1 MQAYRWTAERV
12 LRELNSAPGGL
23 SRKQAAA
30 RLAKHGENRLARK
43 KGDSLWRRFMLQ
55 LSDPMILVLLA
66 AAAVSAVL
74 CVVHREFPA
83 DVLII
88 MTVVT
93 VNAVL
98 GVVQESKAEKAIAA
112 LQEMTPATSRVLRG
126 GAECTVPSRTL
137 VPGDVVLLS
146 AGDRI
151 PADCRVLESIG
162 LRVEESAL
170 TGESQPVEKSAAPL
184 PDDGQALPPSA
195 CSNLVF
201 MGANVVYGRGRAVV
215 IATGM
220 DTQMGRIA
228 HALNTAGQNATPL
241 QKKLTQLSK
250 ILSLLVLAICAGIF
264 ALDVGRSL
272 LAGGLTF
279 SGALSTFMVAVSL
292 AVAAIPEGLAAVVTI
307 VLSIGVTK
315 MSRRHAVIRRL
326 TAVETLGCTQVICS
340 DKTGTLTQN
349 KMTVT
354 ARTGVPPE
362 QLMTVMALC
371 SDAHRAGDRMEGE
384 PTEVALVLDAAD
396 LGLEKAALERQ
407 YPRVGEL
414 PFDSARKMMTTL
426 HRTPEGVVQYTKGA
440 PDVVLKRCTHTWQ
453 QGRAVPLTA
462 DLRRRILD
470 ENRRMADRAL
480 RVLCA
485 ATRQYPSLPSAR
497 SPEALEQGL
506 CYLGL
511 VGMMDPVRPEAVE
524 AIAACRQAGIRPVM
538 ITGDHR
544 DTAAAIARQLGILE
558 PEGEVLTGAQLSQ
571 MDDRALDD
579 AVARCSVF
587 ARVQP
592 THKVRIVEAFH
603 RQGAVTAMTG
613 DGVNDAPAIQAAD
626 IGVGMGM
633 TGTDV
638 TKNVADMVL
647 TDDNFATIVA
657 AVEEGRRVYDNIR
670 KSIQF
675 LLSSN
680 LAEVLTILVATLLGF
695 TILEPVHLLWI
706 NLITDCFPALA
717 LGMERGEPEIMR
729 RRPRDPKDGI
739 FAGGMGFDV
748 AWQGLLV
755 TAVTLLAYFS
765 GLLLTC
771 PVQMDWAALV
781 HITDPLAHKTGMT
794 MAFFTLSMAE
804 IFHSFNMRSRRAS
817 LFSMGQNGYLWGAM
831 VLSLVLSTV
840 VLYVPALAAAFD
852 FVPLSGTAYGA
863 SMALALAVIP
873 VVELVKAVQRAVHR

>member
-215 IATGM
+215 ISTGM

-362 QLMTVMALC
+362 QLMTAMALC
-371 SDAHRAGDRMEGE
+371 SDAHRAGDRIEGE
-384 PTEVALVLDAAD
+384 PTEVAL
-396 LGLEKAALERQ
+396 
-407 YPRVGEL
+407 
-414 PFDSARKMMTTL
+414 
-426 HRTPEGVVQYTKGA
+426 VQYTKGA

-453 QGRAVPLTA
+453 QGRVVPLTA
-462 DLRRRILD
+462 DLRCRILD

-511 VGMMDPVRPEAVE
+511 VGMMDPVRPEAVA

-592 THKVRIVEAFH
+592 EHKVRIVEAFH

-638 TKNVADMVL
+638 TKNVADMLL

>member
-126 GAECTVPSRTL
+126 GAECTVPSRSL

-184 PDDGQALPPSA
+184 PDTSQELPPSA

-292 AVAAIPEGLAAVVTI
+292 AVAAIPEGLAA
-307 VLSIGVTK
+307 GD
-315 MSRRHAVIRRL
+315 
-326 TAVETLGCTQVICS
+326 LGA
-340 DKTGTLTQN
+340 G
-349 KMTVT
+349 
-354 ARTGVPPE
+354 GGG
-362 QLMTVMALC
+362 
-371 SDAHRAGDRMEGE
+371 AHRRPAE
-384 PTEVALVLDAAD
+384 PN
-396 LGLEKAALERQ
+396 GRSG
-407 YPRVGEL
+407 VG
-414 PFDSARKMMTTL
+414 
-426 HRTPEGVVQYTKGA
+426 
-440 PDVVLKRCTHTWQ
+440 RC
-453 QGRAVPLTA
+453 
-462 DLRRRILD
+462 
-470 ENRRMADRAL
+470 
-480 RVLCA
+480 
-485 ATRQYPSLPSAR
+485 
-497 SPEALEQGL
+497 
-506 CYLGL
+506 
-511 VGMMDPVRPEAVE
+511 
-524 AIAACRQAGIRPVM
+524 
-538 ITGDHR
+538 
-544 DTAAAIARQLGILE
+544 
-558 PEGEVLTGAQLSQ
+558 
-571 MDDRALDD
+571 
-579 AVARCSVF
+579 RCSVQ
-587 ARVQP
+587 RVCP
-592 THKVRIVEAFH
+592 CAAEA
-603 RQGAVTAMTG
+603 
-613 DGVNDAPAIQAAD
+613 
-626 IGVGMGM
+626 
-633 TGTDV
+633 
-638 TKNVADMVL
+638 
-647 TDDNFATIVA
+647 
-657 AVEEGRRVYDNIR
+657 
-670 KSIQF
+670 
-675 LLSSN
+675 
-680 LAEVLTILVATLLGF
+680 
-695 TILEPVHLLWI
+695 
-706 NLITDCFPALA
+706 
-717 LGMERGEPEIMR
+717 
-729 RRPRDPKDGI
+729 
-739 FAGGMGFDV
+739 
-748 AWQGLLV
+748 
-755 TAVTLLAYFS
+755 
-765 GLLLTC
+765 
-771 PVQMDWAALV
+771 
-781 HITDPLAHKTGMT
+781 
-794 MAFFTLSMAE
+794 
-804 IFHSFNMRSRRAS
+804 
-817 LFSMGQNGYLWGAM
+817 
-831 VLSLVLSTV
+831 
-840 VLYVPALAAAFD
+840 
-852 FVPLSGTAYGA
+852 
-863 SMALALAVIP
+863 
-873 VVELVKAVQRAVHR
+873 

>member
-362 QLMTVMALC
+362 QLMTAMALC

-384 PTEVALVLDAAD
+384 PTEVALVQDAAD

-426 HRTPEGVVQYTKGA
+426 HRTSEGVVQYTKGA

-453 QGRAVPLTA
+453 QGRVVSLDCGSAPPDPGRKSAYGRPGAAGALRCNQAVPVPAVCPVAGGTGAGALLPGA
-462 DLRRRILD
+462 GGYDGSGAPGGGGGHCRLSPSGHSSGDDHRRSSGYCRGHCPAAGDLGAGGGGAHRRPAGAKWTIGRWT
-470 ENRRMADRAL
+470 M
-480 RVLCA
+480 
-485 ATRQYPSLPSAR
+485 PLP
-497 SPEALEQGL
+497 G
-506 CYLGL
+506 
-511 VGMMDPVRPEAVE
+511 
-524 AIAACRQAGIRPVM
+524 AACLPVCSRSIRC
-538 ITGDHR
+538 
-544 DTAAAIARQLGILE
+544 
-558 PEGEVLTGAQLSQ
+558 
-571 MDDRALDD
+571 AL
-579 AVARCSVF
+579 
-587 ARVQP
+587 
-592 THKVRIVEAFH
+592 
-603 RQGAVTAMTG
+603 
-613 DGVNDAPAIQAAD
+613 
-626 IGVGMGM
+626 
-633 TGTDV
+633 
-638 TKNVADMVL
+638 
-647 TDDNFATIVA
+647 
-657 AVEEGRRVYDNIR
+657 
-670 KSIQF
+670 
-675 LLSSN
+675 
-680 LAEVLTILVATLLGF
+680 
-695 TILEPVHLLWI
+695 
-706 NLITDCFPALA
+706 
-717 LGMERGEPEIMR
+717 
-729 RRPRDPKDGI
+729 
-739 FAGGMGFDV
+739 
-748 AWQGLLV
+748 
-755 TAVTLLAYFS
+755 
-765 GLLLTC
+765 
-771 PVQMDWAALV
+771 
-781 HITDPLAHKTGMT
+781 
-794 MAFFTLSMAE
+794 
-804 IFHSFNMRSRRAS
+804 
-817 LFSMGQNGYLWGAM
+817 
-831 VLSLVLSTV
+831 
-840 VLYVPALAAAFD
+840 
-852 FVPLSGTAYGA
+852 
-863 SMALALAVIP
+863 
-873 VVELVKAVQRAVHR
+873 

>member
-170 TGESQPVEKSAAPL
+170 TGESQPVEKSATPL

-362 QLMTVMALC
+362 QLMTAMALC
-371 SDAHRAGDRMEGE
+371 SDAHRAGDRMDGE
-384 PTEVALVLDAAD
+384 PTEVALVQDAAD

-453 QGRAVPLTA
+453 QGRVVPLTA

-511 VGMMDPVRPEAVE
+511 VGMMDPVRPEAVA

-544 DTAAAIARQLGILE
+544 DTAA
-558 PEGEVLTGAQLSQ
+558 
-571 MDDRALDD
+571 
-579 AVARCSVF
+579 
-587 ARVQP
+587 
-592 THKVRIVEAFH
+592 
-603 RQGAVTAMTG
+603 
-613 DGVNDAPAIQAAD
+613 AIQAAD

-771 PVQMDWAALV
+771 PVQMNWAALV

-852 FVPLSGTAYGA
+852 FVPLSGTVYGV

>member
-1 MQAYRWTAERV
+1 
-12 LRELNSAPGGL
+12 
-23 SRKQAAA
+23 
-30 RLAKHGENRLARK
+30 
-43 KGDSLWRRFMLQ
+43 
-55 LSDPMILVLLA
+55 
-66 AAAVSAVL
+66 
-74 CVVHREFPA
+74 
-83 DVLII
+83 
-88 MTVVT
+88 
-93 VNAVL
+93 
-98 GVVQESKAEKAIAA
+98 
-112 LQEMTPATSRVLRG
+112 
-126 GAECTVPSRTL
+126 
-137 VPGDVVLLS
+137 
-146 AGDRI
+146 
-151 PADCRVLESIG
+151 
-162 LRVEESAL
+162 
-170 TGESQPVEKSAAPL
+170 
-184 PDDGQALPPSA
+184 
-195 CSNLVF
+195 

-264 ALDVGRSL
+264 ALDIGRSL

-362 QLMTVMALC
+362 QLMTAMALC

-384 PTEVALVLDAAD
+384 PTEVALVQDAAD

-453 QGRAVPLTA
+453 QGRVVPLTA

-592 THKVRIVEAFH
+592 KHKVRIVEAFH

-638 TKNVADMVL
+638 TKNVADM
-647 TDDNFATIVA
+647 
-657 AVEEGRRVYDNIR
+657 Y
-670 KSIQF
+670 
-675 LLSSN
+675 
-680 LAEVLTILVATLLGF
+680 
-695 TILEPVHLLWI
+695 
-706 NLITDCFPALA
+706 
-717 LGMERGEPEIMR
+717 
-729 RRPRDPKDGI
+729 
-739 FAGGMGFDV
+739 
-748 AWQGLLV
+748 
-755 TAVTLLAYFS
+755 
-765 GLLLTC
+765 
-771 PVQMDWAALV
+771 
-781 HITDPLAHKTGMT
+781 
-794 MAFFTLSMAE
+794 
-804 IFHSFNMRSRRAS
+804 
-817 LFSMGQNGYLWGAM
+817 
-831 VLSLVLSTV
+831 
-840 VLYVPALAAAFD
+840 
-852 FVPLSGTAYGA
+852 
-863 SMALALAVIP
+863 
-873 VVELVKAVQRAVHR
+873 

>member
-362 QLMTVMALC
+362 QLMTAMALC
-371 SDAHRAGDRMEGE
+371 SDAHRAGDRIEGE
-384 PTEVALVLDAAD
+384 PTEVALVQDAAD

-453 QGRAVPLTA
+453 QGRVVPLTA

-485 ATRQYPSLPSAR
+485 ATRQYPSLPSVR

-558 PEGEVLTGAQLSQ
+558 PEG
-571 MDDRALDD
+571 
-579 AVARCSVF
+579 
-587 ARVQP
+587 
-592 THKVRIVEAFH
+592 
-603 RQGAVTAMTG
+603 
-613 DGVNDAPAIQAAD
+613 
-626 IGVGMGM
+626 
-633 TGTDV
+633 
-638 TKNVADMVL
+638 
-647 TDDNFATIVA
+647 
-657 AVEEGRRVYDNIR
+657 
-670 KSIQF
+670 
-675 LLSSN
+675 
-680 LAEVLTILVATLLGF
+680 EVLTILVATLLGF

-781 HITDPLAHKTGMT
+781 RITDPLAHKTGMT

-873 VVELVKAVQRAVHR
+873 VVELVKAVQRSVHR